1 MKRSILMILA
11 SLVFCVCNA
20 QNSYTIT
27 GSVDGVEVG
36 NIYVLKVEVGMRMVV
51 KDTVAV
57 ADIKDGK
64 FEMKGHVNEP
74 VIFAV
79 LSLGGQQVTK
89 PFVLENENYKAKIGI
104 AVGADS
110 WVEGG
115 GAEQAVFNQLCE
127 IQKKAYKKSVEFQQE
142 ASQAKDRAKLDSLRK
157 CMVYAAKDKQDKEF
171 ELVKANPDSYIAGYV
186 ATSYTRI
193 HVLSIAKDLYNSLS
207 DKGKAT
213 EWGRQVAEDIAYRE
227 RTDIGATAEDFSF
240 VDQSGKKVNL
250 YDVKGKVKL
259 VVFWNTVA
267 PMARQE
273 NLEIS
278 TYYREFHD
286 KGLEVISVS
295 LDKDKARWAEIVKED
310 NLPWMQGIAWEK
322 DGKNV
327 DYLYRIGT
335 SYPLIY
341 ILDENNQII
350 DRRLRREQLKD
361 KLSELL
367 S

>member
-171 ELVKANPDSYIAGYV
+171 ELVKANPGS
-186 ATSYTRI
+186 
-193 HVLSIAKDLYNSLS
+193 H
-207 DKGKAT
+207 
-213 EWGRQVAEDIAYRE
+213 
-227 RTDIGATAEDFSF
+227 
-240 VDQSGKKVNL
+240 
-250 YDVKGKVKL
+250 
-259 VVFWNTVA
+259 
-267 PMARQE
+267 
-273 NLEIS
+273 
-278 TYYREFHD
+278 
-286 KGLEVISVS
+286 
-295 LDKDKARWAEIVKED
+295 
-310 NLPWMQGIAWEK
+310 
-322 DGKNV
+322 
-327 DYLYRIGT
+327 
-335 SYPLIY
+335 
-341 ILDENNQII
+341 
-350 DRRLRREQLKD
+350 
-361 KLSELL
+361 
-367 S
+367 